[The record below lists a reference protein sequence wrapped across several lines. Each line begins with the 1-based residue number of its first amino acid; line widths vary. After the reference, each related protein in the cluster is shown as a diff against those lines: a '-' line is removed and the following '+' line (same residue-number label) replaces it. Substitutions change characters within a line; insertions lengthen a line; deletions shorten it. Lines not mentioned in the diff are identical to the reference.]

1 MTTNAAPSE
10 RRTPNLSPSKRA
22 EEAISIFQGDGS
34 VLVREQWQRAHGTR
48 VGRLPSSADLFAS
61 AGFEHQRSRLRDRS
75 WRSA

>member
-34 VLVREQWQRAHGTR
+34 VLVREQW
-48 VGRLPSSADLFAS
+48 
-61 AGFEHQRSRLRDRS
+61 
-75 WRSA
+75 